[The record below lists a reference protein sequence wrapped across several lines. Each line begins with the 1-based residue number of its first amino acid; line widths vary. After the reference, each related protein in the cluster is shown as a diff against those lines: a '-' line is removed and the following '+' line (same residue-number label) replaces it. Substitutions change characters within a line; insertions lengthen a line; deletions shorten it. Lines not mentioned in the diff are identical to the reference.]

1 MSVALGIGSALV
13 GGIMSIFGANQS
25 NNAARDA
32 ADRANENAR
41 QNWEFTNEQGERAYD
56 FAVQG
61 QEIAIRNNEAN
72 IAFQEA
78 QLIQDWNFRD
88 ELRHHEYN
96 GAMAAYE
103 NSVAIRDEQ
112 VSFNEIAANAALA
125 QQDRA
130 LHEQTVGLALDD
142 QSTMIDYLHTTTG
155 INYNHNKALLA
166 ATMDDA
172 KSTLSNQ
179 VGISRQGLERGKLT
193 AGAQRSTQKAILEGM
208 KAAGK
213 ARARGGSGRS
223 SAKTIQAI
231 AAESGAVQA
240 AVANEFMFGDKAI
253 DVNIGELNDM
263 LILDKTRISMAKGD
277 ADLRRNFDAS
287 KNSEDFSMKQWSSMM
302 TKYNTAYRDQFI
314 RQQISQAQTQADMA
328 ANNAVEMMPGIN
340 PMMPVPDL
348 LPRPEYQEVLEW
360 EDAPEPIGQI
370 AATQSLWSSA
380 LGGMQQ
386 GLSIGSRFVAGGVFE
401 G

>member
-1 MSVALGIGSALV
+1 MAWLVGGSALL
-13 GGIMSIFGANQS
+13 GGVMSIFGANES
-25 NNAARDA
+25 NNDAREAAE
-32 ADRANENAR
+32 RANENAK

-56 FAVQG
+56 FAVEG
-61 QEIAIRNNEAN
+61 QEISIRNNEAN

-88 ELRHHEYN
+88 EMRHHEYN

-103 NSVAIRDEQ
+103 NSVAVKNEQ

-142 QSTMIDYLHTTTG
+142 QQTMIDFLHTTTG
-155 INYNHNKALLA
+155 INYTHNQALQA
-166 ATMDDA
+166 ATLDDA

-179 VGISRQGLERGKLT
+179 IGLSRQGLERGKLT

-231 AAESGAVQA
+231 AAESGAVQS

-263 LILDKTRISMAKGD
+263 LVLDKTRISMAKND
-277 ADLRRNFDAS
+277 ADYQKAYNAT
-287 KNSEDFSMKQWSSMM
+287 KNSEDMSMKQWSSMM
-302 TKYNTAYRDQFI
+302 TEYNMAFRDQFV

-328 ANNAVEMMPGIN
+328 ANNAVELMPGIN
-340 PMMPVPDL
+340 PMLPVPYA

-360 EDAPEPIGQI
+360 EDAPEPIGHV
-370 AATQSLWSSA
+370 AATQSLWSAA
-380 LGGMQQ
+380 LGGMSQ
-386 GLSIGSRFVAGGVFE
+386 GLSIGSGLKNAGVF
-401 G
+401 GR